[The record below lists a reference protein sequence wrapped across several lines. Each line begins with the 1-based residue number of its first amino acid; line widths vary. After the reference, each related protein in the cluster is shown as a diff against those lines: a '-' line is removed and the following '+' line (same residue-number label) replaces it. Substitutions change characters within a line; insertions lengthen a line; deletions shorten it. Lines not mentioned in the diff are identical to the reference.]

1 MDTIKIYGL
10 ENCDTTKAAIKQL
23 KTDGKVFEF
32 VNLKKFNLTPAILKK
47 WFDQKSWEK
56 LLNKRS
62 TTWKNLD
69 KTLQEKVKDET
80 TAIDIIINYPTL
92 LKRPIVEVN
101 SNIV

>member
-23 KTDGKVFEF
+23 KADGKLFEF
-32 VNLKKFNLTPAILKK
+32 VNLKKFNLTPTILKQ
-47 WFDQKSWEK
+47 WFTQKSWEK

-69 KTLQEKVKDET
+69 KSLQEKVKDENS
-80 TAIDIIINYPTL
+80 AIDIIIDNPTL
-92 LKRPIVEVN
+92 LKRPIIEIN
-101 SNIV
+101 NHLI